1 MTSDM
6 FSNILSYCNH
16 ARLNIV
22 FRGMALNTLHIGARP
37 WAHVAPLGSGVTIAG
52 RSVNFTPLATTPRI
66 WDEPELDVAET
77 SFSAYV
83 RARAEGDHSITG
95 LPIFVM
101 RGFRQRCILV
111 LTDSTLQT
119 PADLSGRRVG
129 LTGWPDSGNT
139 WTRELLTNEGVD
151 LDTID
156 WFLGPLTP
164 DAPQFDRTDGV
175 EVGPNVHTLEPGDG
189 LTTAL
194 ESRRLDAIMTPFMP
208 PGYYTKGILRTLQ
221 RDSQAAEED
230 YFRQRRYIP
239 GMHLITVRTELLEEQ
254 PDLAQGLMD
263 AFEAA
268 KVANAMVRNKLQD
281 AFPWHDQ
288 ELARSV
294 AVFGSDWL
302 PYGWP
307 GDQPMVNDFQ
317 AALISQGLLPAPL
330 PDHELFPHPV
340 APTTSK
346 EYAA

>member
-1 MTSDM
+1 MW
-6 FSNILSYCNH
+6 H
-16 ARLNIV
+16 A
-22 FRGMALNTLHIGARP
+22 MALNNLRIGARP

-52 RSVNFTPLATTPRI
+52 RDVDFTPLAATPRI
-66 WDEPELDVAET
+66 WDEPDLDVAET
-77 SFSAYV
+77 SLSGYV
-83 RARAEGDHSITG
+83 RARAAGDHRITG

-111 LTDSTLQT
+111 RADSALER
-119 PADLSGRRVG
+119 PVDLSGRRVG

-139 WTRELLTNEGVD
+139 WTRELLTTDGVD
-151 LDTID
+151 LDTVD

-164 DAPQFDRTDGV
+164 DAPQFDRAGGV
-175 EVGPNVHTLEPGDG
+175 EVGPNVHTLEPGDA
-189 LTTAL
+189 LASAL
-194 ESRRLDAIMTPFMP
+194 EAGQLDAIMTPFMP
-208 PGYYTKGILRTLQ
+208 PGFYTDGTLRTLH
-221 RDSQAAEED
+221 RDSQGAEED

-239 GMHLITVRTELLEEQ
+239 GMHLITVRTDLLEEQ
-254 PDLAQGLMD
+254 PELAQGLMD

-268 KVANAMVRNKLQD
+268 KSENATVRNKLQD

-288 ELARSV
+288 ELARTA
-294 AVFGSDWL
+294 AVFGRDWL

-307 GDQPMVNDFQ
+307 GDQPMVHDFQ
-317 AALISQGLLPAPL
+317 TALITQGLLPAPV